1 MPHQDTIPTPKE
13 IATKKAGEI
22 LSKYGY
28 NHPGTVIDYDNAV
41 EILVDLLLQQQNQTN
56 L

>member
-1 MPHQDTIPTPKE
+1 MPPQDTIPTPKG
-13 IATKKAGEI
+13 IVTKRAREI

-41 EILVDLLLQQQNQTN
+41 EILVDLLLQQQNQTS